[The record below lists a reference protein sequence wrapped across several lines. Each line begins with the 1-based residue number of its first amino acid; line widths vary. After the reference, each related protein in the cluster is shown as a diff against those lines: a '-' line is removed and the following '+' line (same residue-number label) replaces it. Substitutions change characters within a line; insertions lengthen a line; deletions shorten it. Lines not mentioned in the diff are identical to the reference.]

1 MVSAGRH
8 AVSRM
13 RARAV
18 VFAALLL
25 LVFLLFLRTSPI
37 AEPPPA
43 PEVSDGI
50 EVRFTRPSL
59 VGPQILRG
67 GPEAALAGAIDEAD
81 QSVAM
86 AIYDLDLAS
95 VADALLRA
103 QGRQVEVRLVV
114 ESDNLDT
121 PEIHKLI
128 AAGIPVVGDG
138 GEPLMHDKFTLI
150 DGKEVWTGSMNYT
163 VNDAYFNDNNLIRLV
178 SSPAAFVYAAEFNE
192 MFGQMR
198 FGALSTLGSGPQ
210 VVALPAGPAE
220 IYFSPEDGASA
231 RIVELIGNAQDDLV
245 FLAFALTS
253 EPIAAALEQRVAA
266 GVEVRGVM
274 DAGQANGAGSRYE
287 QLRQAGVEVRLDG
300 NPDRMHHKVI
310 VIDGRTVITGSYNFS
325 RSAETRN
332 DENVV
337 ILHDANLAAR
347 FLEEF
352 ERVFALAH

>member
-13 RARAV
+13 PVRAV

-25 LVFLLFLRTSPI
+25 LLFLLFLRTSPVTN
-37 AEPPPA
+37 PPPA

-50 EVRFTRPSL
+50 EVRFTRPTRA
-59 VGPQILRG
+59 GPQVLRG
-67 GPEAALAGAIDEAD
+67 GPEAALAGAIDDAD

-86 AIYDLDLAS
+86 AIYHLDLTS

-103 QGRQVEVRLVV
+103 HGRQVEVRLVV

-138 GEPLMHDKFTLI
+138 GEPLMHDKFTVI
-150 DGKEVWTGSMNYT
+150 DGEEVWTGSMNYT

-178 SSPAAFVYAAEFNE
+178 SAPAALAYDAEFNE
-192 MFGQMR
+192 MFDQTR
-198 FGALSTLGSGPQ
+198 FGALSTLGRGAQ
-210 VVALPAGPAE
+210 VVALPAGSAE

-231 RIVELIGNAQDDLV
+231 RIVELIGAAQDNLV

-253 EPIAAALEQRVAA
+253 EPIAAALARRAAA

-287 QLRQAGVEVRLDG
+287 ELRQAGVEVRLDG

-325 RSAETRN
+325 RSAETKN

-337 ILHDANLAAR
+337 ILHDAEVARR

-352 ERVFALAH
+352 ERVFGLGQ